1 MDAHASDPETAGGE
15 PQFASRSRAW
25 RRCTASR
32 PAACCTPARPLRATR
47 GAARYAMPL
56 GSRACRLLLRLRCLN
71 PSLAVFRKIPSAC
84 RRRWS
89 VIGGLL
95 VAAVFIAVAVHAH
108 SSRGA
113 AVLAAVAPAKGGA
126 SQLFRG
132 SEYLHRDT
140 PGARG
145 AAAGESTE
153 RIAASPA
160 CVLTTVWPSV
170 QASSGMSQAWS
181 QRNMT
186 TRHSIRYCR
195 LGVFLDPVE
204 PAPTVAREFLRARTA
219 CRWHT
224 LKGSSTS

>member
-15 PQFASRSRAW
+15 PQFASRSRAR

-56 GSRACRLLLRLRCLN
+56 GSRASRLLLRLRCLN

-113 AVLAAVAPAKGGA
+113 AVLAAAPPAKGGA

-132 SEYLHRDT
+132 SEYLNRGHARRARRGCWREHGANCSIASMRSDVRLAVRAGFKRHE
-140 PGARG
+140 PGVEPKEYDDA
-145 AAAGESTE
+145 
-153 RIAASPA
+153 P
-160 CVLTTVWPSV
+160 
-170 QASSGMSQAWS
+170 
-181 QRNMT
+181 
-186 TRHSIRYCR
+186 
-195 LGVFLDPVE
+195 LDPVLQ
-204 PAPTVAREFLRARTA
+204 ARRLSRP
-219 CRWHT
+219 C
-224 LKGSSTS
+224 